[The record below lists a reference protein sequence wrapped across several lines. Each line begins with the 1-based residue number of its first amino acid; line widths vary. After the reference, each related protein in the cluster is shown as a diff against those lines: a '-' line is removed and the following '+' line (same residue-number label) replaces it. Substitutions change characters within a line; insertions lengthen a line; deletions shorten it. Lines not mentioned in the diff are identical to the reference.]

1 MTGRRMF
8 RTAILGAGGFLGA
21 YLTRELLASDH
32 EVLAV
37 TRPGGSEWRLAGL
50 ACATAAADLADI
62 DALRSLLR
70 EFRPQSI
77 VNLAWS
83 GVANT
88 HHDDPAQTGNVA
100 MTVQLVAL
108 AAELGLI
115 CFVGVGSQAEYGPQ
129 NRILRES
136 DELRPTTHYGRAKA
150 DAGREAARLC
160 ADSGMRFAW
169 LRVFSTYGAMDNGKW
184 LIPMAISR
192 LLHGEPVPLT
202 GCEQGWSFLHAR
214 DTATAIRTVV
224 EHDEAEGV
232 FNLGHPEAPPLKET
246 LIRLRDLVD
255 PHGILDF
262 GRLPYGPNQVML
274 LQPDIHRLH
283 RLGWQPKVD
292 LDAGLRETVRWFT
305 DRPAPHGLPLGL
317 QQT

>member
-8 RTAILGAGGFLGA
+8 RTAILGAGGFLGSW
-21 YLTRELLASDH
+21 LTRELLVSGHA
-32 EVLAV
+32 VLAV

-50 ACATAAADLADI
+50 ACARAAADLADT
-62 DALRSLLR
+62 DALRWLLR

-77 VNLAWS
+77 VNMAWS
-83 GVANT
+83 GVANA
-88 HHDDPAQTGNVA
+88 HHDDPAQAGNVA
-100 MTVQLVAL
+100 KTVRLVAL
-108 AAELGLI
+108 AAELRLS

-129 NRILRES
+129 NRILREC

-192 LLHGEPVPLT
+192 LLHGKPVPLT
-202 GCEQGWSFLHAR
+202 GCEQRWSFLHASDAAAAFR
-214 DTATAIRTVV
+214 AVV
-224 EHDEAEGV
+224 EHDKANGM
-232 FNLGHPEAPPLKET
+232 FNLGHPEAPSLKET
-246 LIRLRDLVD
+246 LIRLRDLID
-255 PHGILDF
+255 THGILDF

-274 LQPDIHRLH
+274 LQPDVHRLH
-283 RLGWQPKVD
+283 RLGWQPKVE

-305 DRPAPHGLPLGL
+305 DRPIPQGFPLAP
-317 QQT
+317 